1 MVDDTNLDK
10 AAQVIAES
18 ERLVVFTGAGVSKE
32 SGVPTFR
39 DALDGLWA
47 QHDPMKLATPQAFR
61 NDPKLVWDWYT
72 YRRELLSDKSPNP
85 GHYAV
90 ADLEDLLPQVVVVTQ
105 NIDGFH
111 LEVGSTDVICLHGD
125 LKRDKCFANCRG
137 NPTYVDVSQL
147 SGWNPESGPP
157 ICPYCESAHVRPDV
171 VWFNES
177 LPYQALTRATELSRQ
192 ADVMLII
199 GTSGVIWPAAGLTV
213 EAKKAGATLVEINPN
228 PSEITPISDHFLQGP
243 SGEVMP
249 EIVNR
254 IRELLS
260 T

>member
-1 MVDDTNLDK
+1 MVDDNHLQK
-10 AAQVIAES
+10 AADVIAQS
-18 ERLVVFTGAGVSKE
+18 DRLVVFTGAGMSKE

-61 NDPKLVWDWYT
+61 QDPKLVWDWYN
-72 YRRELLSDKSPNP
+72 YRRELLSDKRPNP
-85 GHYAV
+85 GHFAV
-90 ADLEDLLPQVVVVTQ
+90 AELDDLLPQVVVVTQ

-111 LEVGSTDVICLHGD
+111 HAVGSTDVICLHGD

-147 SGWNPESGPP
+147 TAWDTDAGPP
-157 ICPYCESAHVRPDV
+157 LCPYCEEAYVRPDV

-177 LPYQALTRATELSRQ
+177 LPYHELTRATELSRQ

-199 GTSGVIWPAAGLTV
+199 GTSGVVWPAAGLTV
-213 EAKKAGATLVEINPN
+213 EAKEAGATLIEINPN
-228 PSEITPISDHFLQGP
+228 PSEITPITHHFIQGP
-243 SGEVMP
+243 SGEIMP
-249 EIVNR
+249 ELARR
-254 IRELLS
+254 IRELL
-260 T
+260 TR